1 MNLDSKNAR
10 KQLAALKIMDEEMHS
25 EQLGLPHPKYHF
37 LFCECSKQ
45 GLMHHLDGRLTSG
58 NLACAEKDLF

>member
-25 EQLGLPHPKYHF
+25 EQLGLPHPKYRF
-37 LFCECSKQ
+37 LFCECS
-45 GLMHHLDGRLTSG
+45 
-58 NLACAEKDLF
+58 